1 MNDSKQTFNIR
12 VIPRARKNEISL
24 DENGVMDFHGE
35 AVLYEDEKE
44 KQRFKFSKG
53 DSKSIGLYGDQKEK
67 DI

>member
-1 MNDSKQTFNIR
+1 
-12 VIPRARKNEISL
+12 
-24 DENGVMDFHGE
+24 MDFHGE

-44 KQRFKFSKG
+44 KQRFQFSKG